1 VGSTLAIACA
11 NLAPNDFW
19 SGYHESNAHPSAFIR
34 SAPVILLL
42 GLAAIGW
49 AGYSLLTG
57 KGYYKG
63 CPPGGYD
70 RTADPFSFWAT
81 TIIILAIG
89 IFAVLISLGVISLLH
104 RPG

>member
-1 VGSTLAIACA
+1 M
-11 NLAPNDFW
+11 
-19 SGYHESNAHPSAFIR
+19 
-34 SAPVILLL
+34 ILPL

-49 AGYSLLTG
+49 AGYSLCTG

-70 RTADPFSFWAT
+70 RTTDPFSFWAP

-89 IFAVLISLGVISLLH
+89 IFTVLISLGVISWPH
-104 RPG
+104 RSA